1 MAKALKIRGFF
12 HGKVLLMDN
21 DVNKEQLASAYL
33 TLTILNWPIIVFGT
47 MISLIGFGVCFL
59 HFNWGY
65 VLIKIGQVLAY
76 TGAIGS
82 LINAYFRIRLYLRN
96 KRKRA

>member
-1 MAKALKIRGFF
+1 
-12 HGKVLLMDN
+12 MDD

-33 TLTILNWPIIVFGT
+33 TLTILNWPIIMFGT
-47 MISLIGFGVCFL
+47 MINLIGFGVCFL
-59 HFNWGY
+59 QFNWGGY

-82 LINAYFRIRLYLRN
+82 LINAYFRIRLYLLR

>member
-1 MAKALKIRGFF
+1 
-12 HGKVLLMDN
+12 MDD

-33 TLTILNWPIIVFGT
+33 TLTILNWPIIMFGT
-47 MISLIGFGVCFL
+47 MISLIGFGICFL
-59 HFNWGY
+59 QFNWGGY
-65 VLIKIGQVLAY
+65 ALIKIGQVLAY

-82 LINAYFRIRLYLRN
+82 LINAYFRIRLYLLR

>member
-1 MAKALKIRGFF
+1 
-12 HGKVLLMDN
+12 MDD

-33 TLTILNWPIIVFGT
+33 TLTILNWPIIIFGT

-59 HFNWGY
+59 HFNFGY

-96 KRKRA
+96 KKKRA

>member
-1 MAKALKIRGFF
+1 
-12 HGKVLLMDN
+12 MDD

-47 MISLIGFGVCFL
+47 MISLIALGICFL
-59 HFNWGY
+59 HFNWVNWGY

-76 TGAIGS
+76 TGAISS
-82 LINAYFRIRLYLRN
+82 LINAYFRIRLYLRR
-96 KRKRA
+96 KKKRA